1 MREIRLERNKFL
13 RPQKA
18 VRKVRLEVYKFLR
31 LQKAVREI
39 RLAVKFLKYCVVAEG
54 KKTRKL
60 LSKNITIQTGKG

>member
-1 MREIRLERNKFL
+1 MRKIRLEMNKFL
-13 RPQKA
+13 RP
-18 VRKVRLEVYKFLR
+18 
-31 LQKAVREI
+31 QKAVREI